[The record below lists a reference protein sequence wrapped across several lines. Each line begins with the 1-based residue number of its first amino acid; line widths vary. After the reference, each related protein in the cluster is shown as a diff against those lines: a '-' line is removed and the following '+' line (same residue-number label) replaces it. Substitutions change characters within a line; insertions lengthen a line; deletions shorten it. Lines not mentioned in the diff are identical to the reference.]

1 MRNTQPGFMA
11 IAALVLV
18 AALAAACAGGG
29 GGSSP
34 LADFTGVY
42 LKNNIHYQARPDRGG
57 KTTLTASYAN
67 YTAPGAGH
75 GIVPVNTAVS
85 VGKWR
90 GGCTITRQDT
100 GEQIFFEFNS
110 RNTGMSLTDYL
121 AEITSPTP
129 VALSGLNAADL
140 KGVKA
145 GQAAVGMTK
154 EGVRM
159 ALGYPAPHKTPS
171 LTDDV
176 WTYWRTRWVFYT
188 VTFKNGKVAQV
199 Q

>member
-1 MRNTQPGFMA
+1 MRNTPSGIMA
-11 IAALVLV
+11 V
-18 AALAAACAGGG
+18 AALALVAVLGAACAGG

-34 LADFTGVY
+34 LADYTGVY
-42 LKNNIHYQARPDRGG
+42 LKNNIHYQSRPDRGG
-57 KTTLTASYAN
+57 KTTLSASYAN

-75 GIVPVNTAVS
+75 GIVPVNTAVTIA
-85 VGKWR
+85 KWR

-100 GEQIFFEFNS
+100 GDLIYFEYNA
-110 RNTGMSLTDYL
+110 RNTGVSLPEYL
-121 AEITSPTP
+121 ALITSPTP
-129 VALSGLNAADL
+129 VSLGGLGASDL
-140 KGVKA
+140 KGIKA

-154 EGVRM
+154 DGVRM

-176 WTYWRTRWVFYT
+176 WTYWRTRWVFFT
-188 VTFKNGKVAQV
+188 VTFKNGKVVQV